1 MRVAGGRAC
10 PEADQLAYDLRQ
22 GLRAAF
28 DDDLNLPAAVAA
40 VFKTAKRINTLAA
53 GGLLDVHGAGRLVA
67 ALRDID
73 AVLNLFDFGASP
85 AVDAKARELLA
96 ARERARA
103 SGDWSLADRLRA
115 ELIARGVSVQDAK
128 VNQG

>member
-1 MRVAGGRAC
+1 MRVTGGSAC

-22 GLRAAF
+22 GLRAAC
-28 DDDLNLPAAVAA
+28 DDDLNLPAAIAA
-40 VFKTAKRINTLAA
+40 VFKTAKRINTLVA

-73 AVLNLFDFGASP
+73 SVLNLFDFDDSP
-85 AVDAKARELLA
+85 AADAKTRELIA

-103 SGDWSLADRLRA
+103 EGDWVLADRLRA
-115 ELIARGVSVQDAK
+115 DLIACGVNVQDSK
-128 VNQG
+128 VD